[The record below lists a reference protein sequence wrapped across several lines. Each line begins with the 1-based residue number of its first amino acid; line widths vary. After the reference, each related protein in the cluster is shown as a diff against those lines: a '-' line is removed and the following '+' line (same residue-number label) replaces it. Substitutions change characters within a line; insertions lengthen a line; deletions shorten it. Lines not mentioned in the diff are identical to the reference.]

1 MRTLRFLFNLLV
13 CAQSLNHVWLFVT
26 LWTVARQAP
35 LSMGF
40 FRQEYQSGLSF
51 PPPRDLLNPGI
62 KALINLI
69 EQFTELRETFY
80 LVDHWFITKE
90 YNSGTTKWVI
100 GQHRGKRHVPLC
112 SLSVCTTCPQTSTHS
127 PAWKLLELPIIG
139 IFMEASSWRHNQSL
153 TLFLGLLFSQEHGK
167 WGWKFQASN
176 HMVQLFWWPPTIRE
190 LSRATTLN

>member
-112 SLSVCTTCPQTSTHS
+112 SLCVYHLPPNLYTFTSLEALGTSYYWDFYGGFIMKAQSIINSVFRPS
-127 PAWKLLELPIIG
+127 
-139 IFMEASSWRHNQSL
+139 
-153 TLFLGLLFSQEHGK
+153 LFSRT
-167 WGWKFQASN
+167 W
-176 HMVQLFWWPPTIRE
+176 
-190 LSRATTLN
+190 

>member
-35 LSMGF
+35 LSMGY

-112 SLSVCTTCPQTSTHS
+112 SLSVCTTCPH
-127 PAWKLLELPIIG
+127 PIEMIVHLKSSLIEDITREVEMLIQQ
-139 IFMEASSWRHNQSL
+139 IFL
-153 TLFLGLLFSQEHGK
+153 
-167 WGWKFQASN
+167 
-176 HMVQLFWWPPTIRE
+176 VQH
-190 LSRATTLN
+190 